1 MSKRAVW
8 GSIPGPPP
16 QGVRESMLDEP
27 RRALD
32 GTNNWSNIAGAHDQN
47 SYVVQ
52 ASDGGMDLR
61 VIVTYT
67 DGGGTPET
75 LTSNVLDPVLDVNG
89 QNAAVAVQSQPD
101 APASVQ
107 QSQPDGT
114 ASVHLSTSANETLT
128 GGSGVDVFRFAKD
141 FGHDTVEHFTAG
153 EDVIEL
159 QSGLFSSIDDLL
171 AHHAVQVGSDVVI
184 SDAAGDMLTLK
195 GVTLDKLHASD
206 FHLA

>member
-1 MSKRAVW
+1 M
-8 GSIPGPPP
+8 
-16 QGVRESMLDEP
+16 Q
-27 RRALD
+27 
-32 GTNNWSNIAGAHDQN
+32 AG
-47 SYVVQ
+47 
-52 ASDGGMDLR
+52 DGGMDLR

-75 LTSNVLDPVLDVNG
+75 LVSNVLDPVLDL
-89 QNAAVAVQSQPD
+89 NAQHAGAAVQSQPD
-101 APASVQ
+101 GA
-107 QSQPDGT
+107 
-114 ASVHLSTSANETLT
+114 ASVHVSTSANETLT
-128 GGSGVDVFRFAKD
+128 GGSGVDVFRFAKS

-184 SDAAGDMLTLK
+184 SDAAGDTLTLK
-195 GVTLDKLHASD
+195 GVALDKLHATD